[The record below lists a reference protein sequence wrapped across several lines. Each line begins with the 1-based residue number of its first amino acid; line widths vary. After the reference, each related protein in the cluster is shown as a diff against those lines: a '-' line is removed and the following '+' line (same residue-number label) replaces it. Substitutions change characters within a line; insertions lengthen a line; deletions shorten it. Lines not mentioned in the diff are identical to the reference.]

1 MKVFYEE
8 NKIERFPSHETCILW
23 DLKVGLYKL
32 LRAKQNPS
40 DWYWIVDHVLG
51 EGTVKCLA
59 VLGIPSSFVEGNN
72 DLTISLTNVEPFGLI
87 PMSNTTGAAIKEALI
102 QVSTITGVTPRAILS
117 DHGSDLWLGVK
128 EFCKHTENK
137 TTEHYDVCHKV
148 AIELKKLFESDPQW
162 IEFREKAAH
171 SKRLLYNTDGVRYA
185 PPNQRKKGRYQNV
198 DILVRWA
205 NRTLKIG
212 EEIPM
217 KIKEKLQ
224 WVFEAQAKIE
234 TWSQWVEI
242 AKHTREEIR
251 CRGFDKEAE
260 DRLAAR
266 LTPLSMTKTSE
277 DLACRFIDYV
287 AFESGKLLKGERV
300 LGSTEAIESLFGC
313 YKRIKNG
320 LWDNY
325 GGLGRLILSM
335 ASRVGEISM
344 NIVQQALEKIRIVD
358 VNNWIS
364 ESFRGISISV

>member
-1 MKVFYEE
+1 MRVLYEE
-8 NKIERFPSHETCILW
+8 NKIESFPSHETCIQW
-23 DLKVGLYKL
+23 ELKVGLYKL
-32 LRAKQNPS
+32 LRAKQNSS

-51 EGTVKCLA
+51 EGPVKCLA
-59 VLGIPSSFVEGNN
+59 VLGVPSSFVEGNI
-72 DLTISLTNVEPFGLI
+72 DLTLSLTDVEPFGLI
-87 PMSNTTGAAIKEALI
+87 PMSNTTGLAVKEALL
-102 QVSTITGVTPRAILS
+102 QVSKLTGIIPRAILS

-128 EFCKHTENK
+128 EFCKCTENK

-148 AIELKKLFESDPQW
+148 AIELKKLFENDPQW
-162 IEFREKAAH
+162 IEFRGKAAH

-205 NRTLKIG
+205 NRTLQI
-212 EEIPM
+212 EDEIPS

-224 WVFEAQAKIE
+224 WVFNAREKIE

-251 CRGFDKEAE
+251 CRGFGQGAE
-260 DRLAAR
+260 DRLITR
-266 LTPLSMTKTSE
+266 LAPLTMSE
-277 DLACRFIDYV
+277 SSEGLACKLIDYV
-287 AFESGKLLKGERV
+287 AFEASKLPENERV

-320 LWDNY
+320 LWDNF

-344 NIVQQALEKIRIVD
+344 NLVKEALEAIRIVD
-358 VNNWIS
+358 VNDWIS
-364 ESFRGISISV
+364 MSFRGVFV